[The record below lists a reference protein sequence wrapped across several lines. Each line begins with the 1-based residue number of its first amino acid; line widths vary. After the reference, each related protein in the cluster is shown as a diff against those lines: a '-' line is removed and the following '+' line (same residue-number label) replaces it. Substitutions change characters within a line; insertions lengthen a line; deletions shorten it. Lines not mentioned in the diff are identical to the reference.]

1 MVEKM
6 KILLLEDDM
15 ILNEIIEE
23 YLFEN
28 GNDVISTT
36 NSQEALETIYDN
48 HFDILLLD
56 VNVPYFN
63 GFSLLKKL
71 RDEKIYIPTIFMTSK
86 SQISDIKEGFDSGCD
101 DYLKKPFELEEL
113 NIRIKNIKRFYS
125 IEEEFI
131 YINKEI
137 KYDTKNSVII
147 KNKEDYQ
154 LSKMETKVFEYLLKN
169 KNRVISIKELGLN
182 IWTYEDIPIDTTIR
196 TYIKNLR
203 KIVGKESI
211 ENIKGVGYKLKT
223 A

>member
-1 MVEKM
+1 M

-23 YLFEN
+23 YLLEN

-131 YINKEI
+131 YINEEI